1 MRKEIHVE
9 QFFLT
14 NLLRISIGGLLLILL
29 ADLILY
35 PQDTVSLTLDV
46 VVLSSNLTA
55 YLIRKRNQTL
65 AVLTVTG
72 FLIAGMFYQSLLVP
86 VNTSTA
92 LSILLLVG
100 FVLSVMIKDWL
111 LWLMHGIT
119 FSIVNIIFIIQWYK
133 GQLAMA
139 ADGNEA
145 ITIAVTYSI
154 LYFILGYATYYL
166 KSSYDQAQ
174 DQLREVNLQLA
185 AKANEVEAQNE
196 ELIQIQE
203 NLSLVNEDLEKTI
216 ADRTENLRIKTEK
229 LIKYSYT
236 NAHHLRGPVARL
248 LGLVAIRE
256 LEENPD
262 NQFFFTKV
270 KDQAEEIDTVVKQIN
285 RELENL

>member
-14 NLLRISIGGLLLILL
+14 NLLRISIGGLFLILL

-35 PQDTVSLTLDV
+35 PQDRVSLTLDV
-46 VVLSSNLTA
+46 VVLSSNITA
-55 YLIRKRNQTL
+55 YLIRKSNQTL

-86 VNTSTA
+86 VNTTTA

-100 FVLSVMIKDWL
+100 FILSVMIKDWL

-119 FSIVNIIFIIQWYK
+119 FSIVNIIFVIQWYK

-174 DQLREVNLQLA
+174 DRLHEVNLQLA

-203 NLSLVNEDLEKTI
+203 NLSMVNEDLEKTI

-262 NQFFFTKV
+262 NQFFFNKV

>member
-86 VNTSTA
+86 VNTTTA

-100 FVLSVMIKDWL
+100 FILSVMIKDWL
-111 LWLMHGIT
+111 LWLMHGVT

>member
-35 PQDTVSLTLDV
+35 PQDTVSLTLDI
-46 VVLSSNLTA
+46 VVLSSNMTA

-86 VNTSTA
+86 VNTTTA

-100 FVLSVMIKDWL
+100 FILSVMIKDWL